1 MSVSSATVG
10 PASVIGTDFVPVLSA
25 TSFPFPLNALTTSAF
40 LPVGFVLPAGRWILQ
55 VSTIIAPAT
64 PGSFSY
70 VQSLALNWVNSG
82 LGRFP
87 SFVATQNLLNT
98 AMVSATAQ
106 TATTVNCM
114 VSSDGTTP
122 LVMTISGNIPN
133 TPSPA
138 CFGAVAV
145 IALTVGSVSI
155 YAIRLA

>member
-25 TSFPFPLNALTTSAF
+25 SSYNLPATGLTSQAF
-40 LPVGFVLPAGRWILQ
+40 LPAGFVLPAGRWILQ
-55 VSTIIAPAT
+55 VSAILA
-64 PGSFSY
+64 PGSGFSY

-98 AMVSATAQ
+98 AMVSATTQ

-114 VSSDGTTP
+114 VSSDGATP
-122 LVMTISGNIPN
+122 LLMTISGNIPN